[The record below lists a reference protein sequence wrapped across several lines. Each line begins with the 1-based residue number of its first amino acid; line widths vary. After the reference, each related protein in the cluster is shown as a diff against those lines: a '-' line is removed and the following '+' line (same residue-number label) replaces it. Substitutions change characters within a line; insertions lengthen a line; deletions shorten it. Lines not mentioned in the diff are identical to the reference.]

1 MADVEDG
8 TDGSSG
14 VVHGEFSCCRAC
26 GTRCASC
33 CVVVILYNNK
43 KTTKVN
49 EKTKKFKQFFF
60 NVFEKI

>member
-1 MADVEDG
+1 VTDVEDG
-8 TDGSSG
+8 TDGGGG
-14 VVHGEFSCCRAC
+14 VAHGEFSCWCARGIAY
-26 GTRCASC
+26 ASC

-43 KTTKVN
+43 KTPKVN